1 MTEGAGSGPA
11 LWAAQTEMARQ
22 ISANSERIG
31 QLTAQLADRPTYKD
45 MMGEMNG
52 ARKEITGKID
62 HMESKFDQSTT
73 KLEAIFDNT
82 IKRLQDTWE
91 TVADRAVTKEMEK
104 RDAQARAARDEADRY
119 DKDME
124 RKIRNANRT
133 GTLGVGT
140 GILGINAA
148 VIQYLYGAG

>member
-1 MTEGAGSGPA
+1 
-11 LWAAQTEMARQ
+11 
-22 ISANSERIG
+22 
-31 QLTAQLADRPTYKD
+31 

-62 HMESKFDQSTT
+62 HMETKFDQATT
-73 KLEAIFDNT
+73 KLEGIFDNT

-91 TVADRAVTKEMEK
+91 TVADRAVTKELEK
-104 RDAQARAARDEADRY
+104 RDAQERKAREEADRY

-140 GILGINAA
+140 GIIGIIAA
-148 VIQYLYGAG
+148 IAQYFYGAG